1 MIITLTL
8 NPSIDREL
16 AVQGELERGGVR
28 GYRRL
33 GDQAGGKDVNVARA
47 VGGAG
52 LEAVAILPAPPHD
65 PFVQLLAGAP
75 MRVHAVP
82 SSAPVRINLTLTEPG
97 GTTTKLNAAGERLDL
112 AVEELLIDALLAERR
127 AHWVVLA
134 GSLPAGSDPALYA
147 QIVARLRAAR
157 PGVRIAVDTA
167 GAPLAAIVRADA
179 RVDLVKPNAHELAE
193 LLGDAAEGDALEAD
207 PAAAALAARRLL
219 DDHAGL
225 GAVLLTLGGGGAVL
239 VTRAGSWRGVHPPVA
254 VRSTVGAGDSALSG
268 YLIAAERDLPEPDR
282 LAWAVAYG
290 AAAVSLPGSE
300 IPTIEQVDPSL
311 VTTTPLPV
319 TAAEPSEG

>member
-1 MIITLTL
+1 MIATLTL

-33 GDQAGGKDVNVARA
+33 GDQAGGKGVNVARA
-47 VGGAG
+47 VVGAG
-52 LEAVAILPAPPHD
+52 LESVAILPAPPHD
-65 PFVQLLAGAP
+65 PFLQLLEGAP

-82 SSAPVRINLTLTEPG
+82 SSAPVRINLTLTERD

-112 AVEELLIDALLAERR
+112 AVEQALVDALLDEGA
-127 AHWVVLA
+127 ASWIVLA

-147 QIVARLRAAR
+147 QIVARLRAAAPAAR
-157 PGVRIAVDTA
+157 VAVDTA
-167 GAPLAAIVRADA
+167 GEPLAAIVRGES
-179 RVDLVKPNAHELAE
+179 RVDLIKPNAHELAE
-193 LLGDAAEGDALEAD
+193 LLGDARDGDALEAD
-207 PAAAALAARRLL
+207 PEAAAAAARRLL
-219 DDHAGL
+219 DDHAGI

-239 VTRAGSWRGVHPPVA
+239 ATREGSWRGEHPPVT

-268 YLIAAERDLPEPDR
+268 YLIAAERGLPERER

-290 AAAVSLPGSE
+290 AAAVTLPGSE
-300 IPTIEQVDPSL
+300 IPTIDRVTPAR
-311 VTTTPLPV
+311 VTTSTLAVPAV
-319 TAAEPSEG
+319 EPSEG